1 MKTNK
6 ILKTVS
12 GLLLLLMLYFLWKG
26 NGIASSFSGIL
37 ASVIMFWMERKKRKQ
52 TE

>member
-12 GLLLLLMLYFLWKG
+12 GLLLLSMLYFLWKG
-26 NGIASSFSGIL
+26 NGIISSFSGIL
-37 ASVIMFWMERKKRKQ
+37 ACVIMLWMERIKRKQ